1 MIYIAPPLP
10 RFYYYDTL
18 QQINIPVVQNIW
30 QFRVNEYWKQMK
42 SVVRK
47 NYFRNVMDMN
57 SNLGGFGAAFK
68 DTDVWVMNVAPVN
81 MSARLKIIYD
91 RGLIGT
97 VHDWYAFN
105 QPYIYIYLLRLTLVL
120 VSTIFTDV
128 GFLSSLSWLLYIYK
142 LELLFCSCVIDK
154 ILLVLSEET

>member
-1 MIYIAPPLP
+1 
-10 RFYYYDTL
+10 
-18 QQINIPVVQNIW
+18 
-30 QFRVNEYWKQMK
+30 MK

-57 SNLGGFGAAFK
+57 SNLGGFGAALK

-81 MSARLKIIYD
+81 MSARLKVIYD

-105 QPYIYIYLLRLTLVL
+105 HPIYLSRFTLVL
-120 VSTIFTDV
+120 ASTIFTDI
-128 GFLSSLSWLLYIYK
+128 GLLGSLCWLLYINN
-142 LELLFCSCVIDK
+142 
-154 ILLVLSEET
+154 